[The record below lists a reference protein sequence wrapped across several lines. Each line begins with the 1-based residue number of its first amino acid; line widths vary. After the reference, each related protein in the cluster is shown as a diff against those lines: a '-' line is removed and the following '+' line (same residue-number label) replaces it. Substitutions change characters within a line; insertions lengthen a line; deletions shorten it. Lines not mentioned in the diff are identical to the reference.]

1 MTNYDVRLTSQDR
14 FTVDLNYEV
23 PFKQIQYSNIIL
35 DDISAQ
41 FDGNQTNFTLYA
53 NGEEYFP
60 VNEQQLVVSLNGI
73 LQKPV
78 IDYQISGST
87 ITFLTAPTAGQEA
100 SAIALATAADATRN
114 VVFMIDN
121 GSIDITP
128 GDKGYLPLDIGG
140 KIESWSILSEQTGSI
155 AVDIE
160 KTTYDDFPSNFVSIV
175 GSEYPS
181 LINQDKNKDIELTTW
196 SPTIN
201 INDVLKFSV
210 LSCSGIS
217 RCTVVL
223 KMKV

>member
-41 FDGNQTNFTLYA
+41 FDGNVTNFTLYA

-60 VNEQQLVVSLNGI
+60 VNEQQLVVSLNGV
-73 LQKPV
+73 LLTPV
-78 IDYQISGST
+78 VDYQISGNI
-87 ITFLTAPTAGQEA
+87 ITFLSPPTAGQSY
-100 SAIALATAADATRN
+100 SAVALATAADATRN
-114 VVFMIDN
+114 IVFMIDN
-121 GSIDITP
+121 GSINITP

-140 KIESWSILSEQTGSI
+140 KIETWSILSDQTGSI
-155 AVDIE
+155 AIDIE
-160 KTTYDDFPSNFVSIV
+160 KTTYDDFPSNFTSIV
-175 GSEYPS
+175 GSEFPK
-181 LINQDKNKDIELTTW
+181 LINENKNKDIELTTW
-196 SPTIN
+196 TPVIN
-201 INDVLKFSV
+201 TSDVLKFSV